1 MEIRE
6 KVLELIADH
15 MKIPRE
21 ELDLDQRFVED
32 LGADSLEIMELIM
45 ELEDVFN
52 LDIPEEKW
60 RNLKTVGQAIEF
72 VEVALN
78 KHSVHFA

>member
-6 KVLELIADH
+6 KVLELSADH